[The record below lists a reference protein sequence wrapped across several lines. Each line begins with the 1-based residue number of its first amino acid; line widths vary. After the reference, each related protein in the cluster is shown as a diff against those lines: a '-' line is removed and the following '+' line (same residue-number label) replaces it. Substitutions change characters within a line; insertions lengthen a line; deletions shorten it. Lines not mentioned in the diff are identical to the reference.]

1 MGMVILKSIIR
12 TFLSETTDFKLLV
25 AKVNTFI
32 RENLPKGTFF
42 AGTFGILD
50 FNTDTMYYINC
61 GIPALLVY
69 TRAYNNVI
77 EVQGE
82 GHILGFVKD
91 VAPYIKVKK
100 VKLSEGDIVMIVTD
114 GIIDTKSLRGDIFG
128 KTRTQTAL
136 MENSGYSAEK
146 MAKFTYDALVEFT
159 SKELEND
166 ITILVMKY
174 LGNQAQA

>member
-136 MENSGYSAEK
+136 MENSGYPAEK
-146 MAKFTYDALVEFT
+146 WRSSLMMLLLNLLQRNLKTTLQ
-159 SKELEND
+159 
-166 ITILVMKY
+166 Y
-174 LGNQAQA
+174 LL

>member
-1 MGMVILKSIIR
+1 MYRLDSHIHCQYSPDSSTKIDNIIKKSIEDKIDIIAISDHN
-12 TFLSETTDFKLLV
+12 TVEGSKVAVEKTKDTENLLV
-25 AKVNTFI
+25 
-32 RENLPKGTFF
+32 
-42 AGTFGILD
+42 
-50 FNTDTMYYINC
+50 
-61 GIPALLVY
+61 IPS
-69 TRAYNNVI
+69 I
-77 EVQGE
+77 EISSSK

-136 MENSGYSAEK
+136 MENSGYPAEK